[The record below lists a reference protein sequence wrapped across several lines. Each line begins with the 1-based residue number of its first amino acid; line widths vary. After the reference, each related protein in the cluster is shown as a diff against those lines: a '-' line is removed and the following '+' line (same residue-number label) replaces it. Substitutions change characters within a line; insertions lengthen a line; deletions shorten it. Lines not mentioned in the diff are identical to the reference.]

1 MATCDPILYPF
12 IETITLRFRTHRSG
26 VWQNYKI
33 WEVEDPFGSDIWRFA
48 KYGEYPDETNP
59 AYLSA
64 GHTITMEKDQDCL
77 DLNLNSDND
86 VIRFQTGTFKIIV
99 TGTIRTFTGA
109 AVGSDSSGIPSNNW
123 FTGTMELVGSSRE
136 IIQGAWGNFAGAQDQ
151 FDLIV
156 NAPSQILTCLVVMRV
171 QNFKVVAGSYVSRT
185 LKLSKKCI
193 IESGAKLEIIVIEK
207 TTTTAFDLLKIV
219 GTLRLAKD
227 FLPSANPLQVS
238 AKVIQ
243 NNGLV
248 EYVEDSESIGINN
261 VDPASHPFDNFKDLS
276 IIGSPI
282 TLTRPIT
289 VTGILKYVGT
299 LARAGFLLNYHKGST
314 LEYAGTAL
322 QTVTLQE
329 WDNKNCPKNVIFNN
343 SNGVTIDDQRF
354 LGEVG
359 FPVQAETA
367 KIKEGVVFIKPFEI
381 SPRIGTGNPASVWV
395 DENNFAILDE
405 NDLVI
410 LTE

>member
-1 MATCDPILYPF
+1 MTTCDPILYPF
-12 IETITLRFRTHRSG
+12 IETTTLRFRTHRSG

-99 TGTIRTFTGA
+99 SGTIRAFTGD
-109 AVGSDSSGIPSNNW
+109 AVGSAAAGSPIANW
-123 FTGTMELVGSSRE
+123 FTGTLELGGSAHEVIS
-136 IIQGAWGNFAGAQDQ
+136 GAWGITAGLHDQFKLIVDATGALTCSVALRALNAVIKAGSFDLTTLRLTNKCDIKAGAT
-151 FDLIV
+151 LIV
-156 NAPSQILTCLVVMRV
+156 N
-171 QNFKVVAGSYVSRT
+171 K
-185 LKLSKKCI
+185 
-193 IESGAKLEIIVIEK
+193 IEK
-207 TTTTAFDLLKIV
+207 TTSTAIDNLIIRGLLRIKDASPTI
-219 GTLRLAKD
+219 TAKQIAT
-227 FLPSANPLQVS
+227 P
-238 AKVIQ
+238 
-243 NNGLV
+243 GEV
-248 EYVEDSESIGINN
+248 EYFTNSQSMGNDNGDVAAHN
-261 VDPASHPFDNFKDLS
+261 FDAFENLT
-276 IIGSPI
+276 ITGSPI
-282 TLTRPIT
+282 NMTKPIS
-289 VTGILKYVGT
+289 VTGILKLVGSIN
-299 LARAGFLLNYHKGST
+299 RATFLLTYTKGST
-314 LEYAGTAL
+314 LEYAGTVL
-322 QTVTLQE
+322 QTATLQE

-367 KIKEGVVFIKPFEI
+367 KIKEGVVTIKPFEI

-410 LTE
+410 LTQ